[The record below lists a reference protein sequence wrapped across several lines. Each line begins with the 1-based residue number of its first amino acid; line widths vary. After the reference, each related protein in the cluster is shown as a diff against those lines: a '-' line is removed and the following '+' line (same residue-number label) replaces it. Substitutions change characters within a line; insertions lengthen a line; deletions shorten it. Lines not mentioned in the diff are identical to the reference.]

1 MARFIIAYKKKK
13 QIKLQVSGVEEYARN
28 NWGYDNYDGKYDG
41 ADGIYIA
48 NSDKEDGTQ
57 KYIKDDG
64 KFVIDRS
71 YVDEGVPE
79 DQWGWWYIRL
89 NDVWGAD
96 FYTDGIVT
104 GAGDLQSDGTKIS
117 KIPFLADGSS
127 ASWRFQSESYQ
138 PAAGISV
145 TKIKDS
151 SSENPSTLKDT
162 LIVYSPDETRNAV
175 YGGEWNLLD
184 QNATGQ
190 DRVWYKKGETSRDD
204 LHLWYNQNDGWIVI
218 SENKHDGQLQGT
230 PGMSTNASI
239 GLEDPYLENGQSL
252 VWGEWDYQSTPNSD
266 VVIFKKPDAGTN
278 YVIVSN
284 AGTTEVNGIYYH
296 MPQFD
301 DTLVQGRPKYVR
313 YTDYSTKSGYWLFCD
328 NSAFGSPV
336 NTRWVICEIKNDHPS
351 NANWN
356 LLYSTWDDTSDI
368 NDPTTG
374 TWSRSSGKE
383 PLPTLT
389 KILTTA

>member
-13 QIKLQVSGVEEYARN
+13 QIKLQVSGVEEYAQAN
-28 NWGYDNYDGKYDG
+28 SADYTG
-41 ADGIYIA
+41 ANGIYIA

-57 KYIKDDG
+57 DYIHTNGKYSISRTLRGDENVNLSFSWWFINKLEINDG
-64 KFVIDRS
+64 SF
-71 YVDEGVPE
+71 
-79 DQWGWWYIRL
+79 
-89 NDVWGAD
+89 
-96 FYTDGIVT
+96 FTDGIATGTGIVT
-104 GAGDLQSDGTKIS
+104 SEATEIS

-127 ASWRFQSESYQ
+127 ASWRFGSDNYQ
-138 PAAGISV
+138 EAAGVSV
-145 TKIKDS
+145 TKVNDAS
-151 SSENPSTLKDT
+151 SDTPSTSKDT
-162 LIVYSPDETRNAV
+162 ILVYSPDETRNTV
-175 YGGEWNLLD
+175 YGGEWKLLD

-190 DRVWYKKGETSRDD
+190 DRVWYKKGSTSYDD
-204 LHLWYNQNDGWIVI
+204 LYLWYNQNDGWIVI
-218 SENKHDGQLQGT
+218 GENKHDGQLSGT
-230 PGMSTNASI
+230 TAMSTNASI

-252 VWGEWDYQSTPNSD
+252 VWGEWNHQSTANSD
-266 VVIFKKPDAGTN
+266 VIIFKKPDAGTN

-336 NTRWVICEIKNDHPS
+336 NTRWIICEIKNDHPS

-356 LLYSTWDDTSDI
+356 KIYGTWDDTSDL

-374 TWSRSSGKE
+374 TWSKGSGKD
-383 PLPTLT
+383 PLPTLS
-389 KILTTA
+389 KVLTV